1 MAVVVVTGGGAQ
13 ALSWLLASPGASRT
27 ILESTVPYSKTA
39 LAEFLGYEPTE
50 AASAD
55 VAADMARMA
64 FERARHLASAGDP
77 VVGVGCTAA
86 LATDR
91 VKKGKHRCFV
101 AQWSK
106 AASAAYE
113 ITFQKGLRDRAAEDD
128 IASRLVLRAL
138 ADAGGLDFDLPLGLV
153 EDEHLDV
160 LQSDDSDFID
170 QLLAGQV
177 RSVTVYAGGLEVA
190 DEPVTGGVLSGSF
203 DPLHRGHEELAKVA
217 ASLLGSETT
226 FELSV
231 SNVDKP
237 PLPADEVRRRL
248 SQFAGKDR
256 VVVTSA
262 TTFEDKAAVL
272 PGCTFVIGFD
282 TAVRL
287 FDTRYYDRDEAR
299 MAEALSNMRSHG
311 CRFLVAGRFE
321 RGVYYTLADVPVPAE
336 FRDMLSEIP
345 EAKFRIDV
353 SSTELREDSH

>member
-13 ALSWLLASPGASRT
+13 VLSWLLASPGASRT
-27 ILESTVPYSKTA
+27 ILESKVPYSKMA

-55 VAADMARMA
+55 VAADMARIA
-64 FERARHLASAGDP
+64 FERARHLAPAGDP

-91 VKKGKHRCFV
+91 VKKGEHRCFV
-101 AQWSK
+101 ARRSK

-113 ITFQKGLRDRAAEDD
+113 ITFRKGLRDRASEDD

-160 LQSDDSDFID
+160 FQSRSGDLID
-170 QLLAGQV
+170 RLVAG
-177 RSVTVYAGGLEVA
+177 RLRCVTVYPDGREVA

-203 DPLHRGHEELAKVA
+203 DPLHRGHERLATVA
-217 ASLLGSETT
+217 ASILGAEIT

-248 SQFAGKDR
+248 SQFAGKR
-256 VVVTSA
+256 RIVVTRA
-262 TTFEDKAAVL
+262 TTFEDKASMF
-272 PGCTFVIGFD
+272 PGCTFIIGFD

-287 FDTRYYDRDEAR
+287 FDRRYYDDDEAR
-299 MAEALSNMRSHG
+299 MAEALSNIRSHG
-311 CRFLVAGRFE
+311 CRFLIAGRLE
-321 RGVYYTLADVPVPAE
+321 RGVYHTLADVPVPAE

-353 SSTELREDSH
+353 SSTEIREDSH